1 MTYQGLINVVEVAGK
16 DGFGWHFAL
25 LSGTG
30 PDRPWLAGNPTPLK
44 GWWIAGCRK
53 ELLGFID
60 LTPASASMSHREAKT
75 DGRKQPW
82 EGPKSKGA

>member
-1 MTYQGLINVVEVAGK
+1 VAGK

-30 PDRPWLAGNPTPLK
+30 ADRPWLAGNPTPLK

-60 LTPASASMSHREAKT
+60 LTPASASMPIAKPKLMEESSRGK
-75 DGRKQPW
+75 DRNQKARDRR
-82 EGPKSKGA
+82 GPRAF

>member
-1 MTYQGLINVVEVAGK
+1 VTYQGLINVVEVAGK
-16 DGFGWHFAL
+16 DGFGWRFAL

-30 PDRPWLAGNPTPLK
+30 ADRPWLAGNPTPLK

-53 ELLGFID
+53 ELLGFIG
-60 LTPASASMSHREAKT
+60 ASIGFNAHREAKT
-75 DGRKQPW
+75 DGRKQQW